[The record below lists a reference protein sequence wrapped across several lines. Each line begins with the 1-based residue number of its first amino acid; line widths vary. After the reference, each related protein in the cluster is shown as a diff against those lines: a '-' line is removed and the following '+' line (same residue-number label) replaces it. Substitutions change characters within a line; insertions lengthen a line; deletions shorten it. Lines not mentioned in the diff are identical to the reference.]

1 MNRLLK
7 AILPVAAVAIA
18 ATAAVAGSH
27 ADKATENAIKA
38 RKSQMQLYAWNLG
51 NLGAMAK
58 GEAPYDAKAAQG
70 FADNLNSL
78 VNMNAGGMWPQGS
91 DSGSLPGMTRAKAEI
106 WTTWPAIADKSK
118 AMKMAVA
125 ALSSEAGNGQ
135 AALGGALQKVGGSCG
150 GCHKEFRDE
159 KK

>member
-1 MNRLLK
+1 MNPLLK
-7 AILPVAAVAIA
+7 IILPVAAVAIA

-27 ADKATENAIKA
+27 ADKAAENAIKA

-58 GEAPYDAKAAQG
+58 GQAPYDAKAAQG
-70 FADNLNSL
+70 YADNLNTL
-78 VNMNAGGMWPQGS
+78 VNMNNGSMWPQGS
-91 DSGSLPGMTRAKAEI
+91 DSTALPGMTRAKAEI
-106 WTTWPAIADKSK
+106 WTTWPAIGEKSK
-118 AMKMAVA
+118 ALKTATA
-125 ALSSEAGNGQ
+125 ALVDEAGNGQ

-150 GCHKEFRDE
+150 GCHKEFREE